1 MKRKTV
7 FILAKSAT
15 ALALLV
21 GLFFLLPKTK
31 NCCDEFDPEFEKL
44 IVRGHAGELDAIKT
58 LYEQAKKDGVKP
70 MEELW
75 ALEGALAGDKALR
88 VVYVEIFKTQIDA
101 ERQQRLLSSIKER
114 STMPGAPCLLESLG
128 VLSSNRSACK

>member
-7 FILAKSAT
+7 FILAKCAA

-31 NCCDEFDPEFEKL
+31 NCCDEFDPELERL
-44 IVRGHAGELDAIKT
+44 IVRGHAGELDAIKS
-58 LYEQAKKDGVKP
+58 LYEQANKDGVKP

-114 STMPGAPCLLESLG
+114 STMPGAPCLIAT
-128 VLSSNRSACK
+128 LSEASSASAACK